1 MTYVL
6 AVANQKGG
14 VGKTTTAINLACGLV
29 ERRQRVLLVDLDP
42 QANATSGLG
51 QEKVAGGSLYR
62 ALIEGGDAKPLIR
75 ATEYKRFD
83 LLPSE
88 VDLAGAE
95 LHLAG
100 LADAPRRLV
109 RLLDPIRQSGDY
121 DAIVLDCPPSLGLL
135 TVNALTA
142 AAGVLIPLQCEYFAL
157 EGLSVMVDVIR
168 RVREDGGNPG
178 LRLDGIVM
186 TMFTGRTRLAQQVVE
201 EVVRHFGPQVYETLI
216 PRNVRLSESP
226 SYGKP
231 VMAYD
236 KRCTGAIAYRRLA
249 MEFMKRNGLGVP
261 APAPAPVEAAPAP
274 SEPSEAAPQ

>member
-142 AAGVLIPLQCEYFAL
+142 ADGVLIPLQCEYFAL

>member
-1 MTYVL
+1 
-6 AVANQKGG
+6 
-14 VGKTTTAINLACGLV
+14 
-29 ERRQRVLLVDLDP
+29 VDLDP

-62 ALIEGGDAKPLIR
+62 ALIEGGDAKSLIR
-75 ATEYKRFD
+75 PTEYKRFD

-95 LHLAG
+95 LHLVG
-100 LADAPRRLV
+100 LPDATRRLA
-109 RLLDPIRQSGDY
+109 RLLEPIRQAGDY
-121 DAIVLDCPPSLGLL
+121 DALVLDCPPSLGLL

-142 AAGVLIPLQCEYFAL
+142 ADGVLIPLQCEYFAL

-168 RVREDGGNPG
+168 RVREGGGNPG

-249 MEFMKRNGLGVP
+249 MEFMRRNGLG
-261 APAPAPVEAAPAP
+261 APAPAAATPAEIVPVPAEPAP
-274 SEPSEAAPQ
+274 Q

>member
-51 QEKVAGGSLYR
+51 QEKVVGGSLYR
-62 ALIEGGDAKPLIR
+62 ALIEGGDAKSLIR
-75 ATEYKRFD
+75 PTEYKRFD

-100 LADAPRRLV
+100 LPDATRRLA
-109 RLLDPIRQSGDY
+109 RLLEPIRQSGDY
-121 DAIVLDCPPSLGLL
+121 DAMVLDCPPSLGLL

-142 AAGVLIPLQCEYFAL
+142 ADGVLIPLQCEYFAL

-168 RVREDGGNPG
+168 RVQEGGGNPV

-249 MEFMKRNGLGVP
+249 MEFMRRNGLGAPAAVP
-261 APAPAPVEAAPAP
+261 AEAGPIP
-274 SEPSEAAPQ
+274 GEPPPGAPQ